1 MVQRPKKLVPD
12 DLHCGSGRKVSQEF
26 RLWMQCLM
34 FKQQHFQ
41 KLILLHNTKLQMHN
55 LEQLNED
62 EVQVA
67 STSGQHVCLVL

>member
-1 MVQRPKKLVPD
+1 
-12 DLHCGSGRKVSQEF
+12 
-26 RLWMQCLM
+26 MQYLM

>member
-1 MVQRPKKLVPD
+1 
-12 DLHCGSGRKVSQEF
+12 
-26 RLWMQCLM
+26 MQCLM

-41 KLILLHNTKLQMHN
+41 KLILILLHNTKLQMHN